1 MGASPQFGAEKIFP
15 AAGGKSEKR
24 TDMAT
29 IKGTK
34 GNDVPIGAGFAAKI
48 DGNDVICGHG
58 GHSGSMELH
67 GHRRADRLPG
77 GALFSAVLPAEAEQP
92 FRRFSVTADRET
104 ACSQLLK

>member
-1 MGASPQFGAEKIFP
+1 
-15 AAGGKSEKR
+15 
-24 TDMAT
+24 MAT
-29 IKGTK
+29 ANGTK
-34 GNDVPIGAGFAAKI
+34 SNEVPGGTGFAARI
-48 DGNDVICGHG
+48 G
-58 GHSGSMELH
+58 GMSASMELH